1 MRPHSSTV
9 WGHSADQGV
18 EPRSG
23 QHAEAGRRPTR
34 RRWAKSGEGHTR
46 GPTIRVSVSGPGQV
60 SSSRGAKRSGSENG
74 HTAIATL
81 LDPTGN
87 RSRQGRSATR
97 CVFCRLDKNVQS
109 RTSRESPL
117 KHRPLQ
123 RNGSSFSKHSVQKQ
137 RQSASTDGAP
147 THSHGT
153 RATDLLGRSP
163 EDVKI
168 TVKALFA
175 EKRSAGKT
183 ARRGNNAVQ
192 SEHVQ
197 RIAIADFL
205 AKTDLKGP
213 RAGRSLVFRATCE
226 KTCQTTC

>member
-1 MRPHSSTV
+1 MQKQTQINAEKVGQEEIRAHTRPHHSCGRIWAWSSPL
-9 WGHSADQGV
+9 Q
-18 EPRSG
+18 
-23 QHAEAGRRPTR
+23 Q
-34 RRWAKSGEGHTR
+34 R
-46 GPTIRVSVSGPGQV
+46 G
-60 SSSRGAKRSGSENG
+60 KRSGSENG
-74 HTAIATL
+74 IGHS
-81 LDPTGN
+81 DPTGPDWN
-87 RSRQGRSATR
+87 RSRQCRSATR
-97 CVFCRLDKNVQS
+97 CVFCRLDENGAKQ
-109 RTSRESPL
+109 TPRESPL